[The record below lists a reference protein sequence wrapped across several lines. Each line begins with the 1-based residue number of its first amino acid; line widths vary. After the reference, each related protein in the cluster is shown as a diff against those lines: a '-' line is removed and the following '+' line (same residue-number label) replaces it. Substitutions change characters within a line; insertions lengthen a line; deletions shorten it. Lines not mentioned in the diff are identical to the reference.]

1 MYNIYIYIY
10 IIHWCHLSQLLFHGG
25 VGLTVIAAAQV
36 NTITVT
42 EAQSA
47 GKSVDPDTMGRFHQS
62 LLGALEHEW
71 NIAGIIFPLLVFFF
85 FFN

>member
-1 MYNIYIYIY
+1 MA
-10 IIHWCHLSQLLFHGG
+10 
-25 VGLTVIAAAQV
+25 VLTVIAAAQV

-85 FFN
+85 KLIDHIPIIGGIILS